1 MSTET
6 LLERARGLLLRTM
19 TFYRDDPRTSSW
31 LRGRLERLDQPL
43 RIAVSGRVKSG
54 KSTLINALIGTELA
68 PADAEERTQVPTF
81 YQYGPEPKIMVH
93 TPHGAVQNVPTS
105 TLDAATIRDLQHWRP
120 DEVARLVIESP
131 TPGLES
137 ITLIETPGVASAAVQ
152 GNGRE
157 ALAQILSESDAV
169 LYLTR
174 YPRQADLQFLQSVNE
189 LQTARSVPISTL
201 VAFSRADETGS
212 GGSEALVA
220 AEKMTEKF
228 RGDPTLGSFA
238 QYFIPV
244 VGLLGEAAHSMTED
258 DFKILVF
265 LARLSDNDRETLLLS
280 AERFVK
286 AGLEAV
292 PSPVRQRLLEKF
304 GHFGISRCLDLLR
317 GGVDSQQKLQDAL
330 IDESGMN
337 HLRQTLHE
345 QFVERQDALRARSAL
360 LAVDMVLRAN
370 ARPGVHVLRA
380 EFERLLTNAHEWN
393 ELRLLSALDSGQVR
407 FSRPLQAEAKRL
419 LGGSGQSPH
428 ARLGMDDN
436 ALTTD
441 LADQAAAA
449 LNRWREQS
457 VNPILARTER
467 DAVRTVVRSCE
478 RIILQQAQG
487 AAQQPAQ
494 PAQNSAQQAQNGAQQ
509 AGKQPEQQPARQG
522 HNGGQGV
529 RRPSNPQ
536 PVQGN
541 PAASPQQPAATPVAR
556 QQPAQLAQPAAQP
569 AQPAQPVQ
577 PAQPAQPAQPVQPSQ
592 PAQPVQPSQPGQPV
606 QPSQP
611 AQPAQ
616 PAQPVQTAQ
625 SGGQWLR
632 PDDSGQQAE
641 SPELVG
647 NRPVPETGEQG
658 RGTGGRRRAD
668 EADTGTGRRR
678 RADVD
683 DAESGSGR
691 RRRAEADDGDT
702 GTGRRRRSTGPDT
715 GGRRFH
721 PGVGQSTGSH
731 AKPDPEAGPAQ
742 FTDPTPSGRHYRD

>member
-68 PADAEERTQVPTF
+68 PTDAEERTQVPTF

-105 TLDAATIRDLQHWRP
+105 TLDATTIRDLQHWRP

-131 TPGLES
+131 TPGLEAL
-137 ITLIETPGVASAAVQ
+137 TLIETPGVASAAMQ

-201 VAFSRADETGS
+201 VAFSRADETGA
-212 GGSEALVA
+212 GGSDALAA
-220 AEKMTEKF
+220 AEKMAEKF

-238 QYFIPV
+238 QYFLPV
-244 VGLLGEAAHSMTED
+244 VGLLGEAAHAMTED

-317 GGVDSQQKLQDAL
+317 GGVDSQQKLRDAL

-436 ALTTD
+436 ALLTD

-449 LNRWREQS
+449 LNRWREQG
-457 VNPILARTER
+457 VNPVLGRTER

-478 RIILQQAQG
+478 RVILEQAQSG
-487 AAQQPAQ
+487 AQQPAQ
-494 PAQNSAQQAQNGAQQ
+494 PAQKGAQQ
-509 AGKQPEQQPARQG
+509 AARQAEQQPAWQG
-522 HNGGQGV
+522 HNGGQGAQQQP
-529 RRPSNPQ
+529 RETPQ
-536 PVQGN
+536 AAQGH
-541 PAASPQQPAATPVAR
+541 PAAAPQQHQQHRHQPAATPAAPR
-556 QQPAQLAQPAAQP
+556 QQPAQPVPRAQP
-569 AQPAQPVQ
+569 AQPAQPGQPVQ
-577 PAQPAQPAQPVQPSQ
+577 PAQPAQPDQ
-592 PAQPVQPSQPGQPV
+592 PAQPVQP
-606 QPSQP
+606 
-611 AQPAQ
+611 AQRSAHPD
-616 PAQPVQTAQ
+616 
-625 SGGQWLR
+625 GQWLT
-632 PDDSGQQAE
+632 PEDSAQRAE
-641 SPELVG
+641 SLEPAG
-647 NRPVPETGEQG
+647 NRHVPETGEQP

-668 EADTGTGRRR
+668 DGDTGTGRRR
-678 RADVD
+678 RADVEEAD
-683 DAESGSGR
+683 TGAGR

-702 GTGRRRRSTGPDT
+702 GTGRRRRPDASDS
-715 GGRRFH
+715 GGRRFQ
-721 PGVGQSTGSH
+721 PSVNQSTGSH
-731 AKPDPEAGPAQ
+731 ARPDPEAETPQ
-742 FTDPTPSGRHYRD
+742 PSDPTPSGRHYRD